1 MRPTA
6 AFCLLDLHV
15 LLTTLLTSN
24 FNLHLAVFF
33 HNRPVYFIAKEA
45 QGTTGVWVV
54 TQVSNRSEKPQ
65 KEEFTTS

>member
-6 AFCLLDLHV
+6 AFCLLNLHV
-15 LLTTLLTSN
+15 LLSTLLTSN
-24 FNLHLAVFF
+24 FNLHLAVYF
-33 HNRPVYFIAKEA
+33 HKPAYFIAKEA

-65 KEEFTTS
+65 EEFTTS